1 MARSQQVGA
10 GSRRQWGALVAGV
23 VAVGAVEVLTVHLV
37 AGALLPDAAALVV
50 DVVLGLA
57 TLGLVVVLASP
68 LWASYRL
75 GPDALVLR
83 FGWVGGVVVPRD
95 RVVGAAPYAGTPA
108 RPVELGAGHDPG
120 TVDAGGHAA
129 GATHGVVSF
138 VRSTRSTV
146 VRLDLA
152 APVTARVAGTRR
164 VAATVVLVGVD
175 DPAPLLALAP

>member
-1 MARSQQVGA
+1 MARSQRVGA
-10 GSRRQWGALVAGV
+10 GPRRQWGALVAGV
-23 VAVGAVEVLTVHLV
+23 VAFGAVEVLTVHLV

-57 TLGLVVVLASP
+57 TVGLVVVLASP

-83 FGWVGGVVVPRD
+83 FGWVGGVVVPRAD
-95 RVVGAAPYAGTPA
+95 VVGAAPYEGTPA

-120 TVDAGGHAA
+120 TADVGGRAA
-129 GATHGVVSF
+129 EPAHGVVSF
-138 VRSTRSTV
+138 VRSTRSPV

-152 APVTARVAGTRR
+152 APVVARVAGTRR
-164 VAATVVLVGVD
+164 VTAATVLVGVD
-175 DPAPLLALAP
+175 DPEPVLALAP